1 MKKALILAAPNFQD
15 IELLYPKIRLTE
27 AGIKVTVAGLGEDSY
42 KGKYGYPVDCDAD
55 IKNVRPLEYD
65 AIIIPG
71 GWAPD
76 HIRQSKAA
84 LNAVKTLHKKG
95 RVVAAICHGG
105 WVLASAGIIKGK
117 AVTSYIAIKDDMI
130 NAGAH
135 WTDKEVVVDQNIITS
150 RKPDDLPAFMKAILK
165 QLNAK

>member
-27 AGIKVTVAGLGEDSY
+27 AGIDVTIAGLGEDQY
-42 KGKYGYPVDCDAD
+42 TGKYGYPVDCDTD
-55 IKNVRPLEYD
+55 IKNVRPQDYD

-84 LNAVKTLHKKG
+84 LNAVKIMHKKG
-95 RVVAAICHGG
+95 RVAAAICHGG
-105 WVLASAGIIKGK
+105 WVLVSAGIVKGK
-117 AVTSYIAIKDDMI
+117 TVTSYVAIKDDMI
-130 NAGAH
+130 NAGAR
-135 WTDKEVVVDQNIITS
+135 WEDKEVVVDKNIITS
-150 RKPDDLPAFMKAILK
+150 RKPDDLPAFMKAVLK